1 MMEIPAETAAGS
13 RFIVCIGPA
22 GSPDKSKHVCAYLY
36 NLNKEFCE
44 YFVNMWI
51 DFSFVFL

>member
-22 GSPDKSKHVCAYLY
+22 GSPDKTKHVCAYLY